1 MFTTSMFPLKIDSYF
16 GATPPQQKLGPGQ
29 VRPASSQAPKLVAVP
44 NVAPNVA
51 PDEDRRVGN
60 RRTMERR
67 EKEQALFLDTRT
79 PLGRRR
85 SPGRRAEDQLAPE
98 ARKSISIKA

>member
-1 MFTTSMFPLKIDSYF
+1 MLPVKIDNYF
-16 GATPPQQKLGPGQ
+16 DKPPPPQQKLGPGRL
-29 VRPASSQAPKLVAVP
+29 RPASPQPPKLAV
-44 NVAPNVA
+44 VQSVA
-51 PDEDRRVGN
+51 PDEDRRVSN

-98 ARKSISIKA
+98 ARKTISIKA

>member
-1 MFTTSMFPLKIDSYF
+1 MLPVKIDSYF
-16 GATPPQQKLGPGQ
+16 DKPAPHHPNQGPGRMRPATP
-29 VRPASSQAPKLVAVP
+29 QAPKLVAVQAVVP
-44 NVAPNVA
+44 N
-51 PDEDRRVGN
+51 EERRVSN

-85 SPGRRAEDQLAPE
+85 SPGRRAEDHLAPE
-98 ARKSISIKA
+98 ARKTISIKA

>member
-1 MFTTSMFPLKIDSYF
+1 MLPVKIDSYF
-16 GATPPQQKLGPGQ
+16 DKPPPPQQRVGLGRL
-29 VRPASSQAPKLVAVP
+29 RPSSSQPPKLVSVQG
-44 NVAPNVA
+44 VA
-51 PDEDRRVGN
+51 PDEDRRVSN

-98 ARKSISIKA
+98 ARKTISIKA

>member
-1 MFTTSMFPLKIDSYF
+1 MLPVKIANYF
-16 GATPPQQKLGPGQ
+16 DKPPPPQQNGGPGRL
-29 VRPASSQAPKLVAVP
+29 RPASLQPPKLVAVQG
-44 NVAPNVA
+44 VAPG
-51 PDEDRRVGN
+51 EERRVSN

-79 PLGRRR
+79 PFGRRR

-98 ARKSISIKA
+98 ARKTISIKA

>member
-1 MFTTSMFPLKIDSYF
+1 MFPVKIDSYF
-16 GATPPQQKLGPGQ
+16 DRPPPPQSNLGPGKA
-29 VRPASSQAPKLVAVP
+29 RPAIQSPKLLVVQ
-44 NVAPNVA
+44 NVAPEV
-51 PDEDRRVGN
+51 DRRVAS

-85 SPGRRAEDQLAPE
+85 SPGRRAEDLLGGEP
-98 ARKSISIKA
+98 RMTISVKA

>member
-1 MFTTSMFPLKIDSYF
+1 MLPVKIADSF
-16 GATPPQQKLGPGQ
+16 DKPPPPQQHLGPGRL
-29 VRPASSQAPKLVAVP
+29 RPAPSHTPKLVAVQG
-44 NVAPNVA
+44 VAPAV
-51 PDEDRRVGN
+51 DRRVSN

-85 SPGRRAEDQLAPE
+85 NPGRRAEDQLDPG
-98 ARKSISIKA
+98 ARKTIYIKA

>member
-1 MFTTSMFPLKIDSYF
+1 MLPVKIDSYF
-16 GATPPQQKLGPGQ
+16 DKPPPPQPRVGPGRL
-29 VRPASSQAPKLVAVP
+29 RPASQQPPKLVSVQG
-44 NVAPNVA
+44 VA
-51 PDEDRRVGN
+51 PDEDRRVSN
-60 RRTMERR
+60 RRLMERR

-98 ARKSISIKA
+98 ARKTISIKA

>member
-1 MFTTSMFPLKIDSYF
+1 MYTTCMQPVKI
-16 GATPPQQKLGPGQ
+16 ANHLPPPPQHQPGPGR
-29 VRPASSQAPKLVAVP
+29 VRPSSAQAPKLSVVQGI
-44 NVAPNVA
+44 A
-51 PDEDRRVGN
+51 PDEDRRVSN

-85 SPGRRAEDQLAPE
+85 NPGRRAEDHLAPE
-98 ARKSISIKA
+98 GRRTISIKA

>member
-1 MFTTSMFPLKIDSYF
+1 MLPVKIANYF
-16 GATPPQQKLGPGQ
+16 DKPPPPQQKLEPGRL
-29 VRPASSQAPKLVAVP
+29 RPSSQPPPKLVTVQSLVP
-44 NVAPNVA
+44 EV
-51 PDEDRRVGN
+51 DRRVSN

-67 EKEQALFLDTRT
+67 EREQASFLDTRT

-85 SPGRRAEDQLAPE
+85 TAGRRAEDQIAPG